1 MMNKHKKRMPYIV
14 CLVFAL
20 ALSSLGWS
28 QTKMITGTVTDM
40 NGEPII
46 GATVKIKNTQSGTV
60 TDMDGRFS
68 LQVTPKDVLEITY
81 IGYKGQ
87 EISVGSNTSLA
98 IQLSEDIKMIDELVV
113 VGYGVQKKSDLT
125 GSISTI
131 KPKDITSVVTTN
143 ALESLQGRV
152 SGVDLT
158 KSSGQAGA
166 GLSFTVRGERSIT
179 ASNAPLILV
188 DGIPYG
194 SNIDINSSD
203 IESIEILK
211 DASSTAIYGSK
222 GANGV
227 IIITTKR
234 GQEGKTRISFNAYGG
249 LNTVSTYP
257 DYMDGYEY
265 AALKREANRTTGK
278 WNSNEDD
285 SKIFSPVE
293 LEYLNNGQMEDFPR
307 LLINDGY
314 VQNYELSMSGG
325 NAKTSYSLSFG
336 FMNEKGIFKVNDQY
350 GRYNGRLTLD
360 HTIFDNFR
368 IGANVLF
375 TYKDQ
380 DKRRDPLN
388 MANKIIPIAKAY
400 NDDGTVNPYPAPG
413 YPSQMNPLLDDV
425 PGATKDNVLAKRF
438 FATSYADWDIIK
450 NLKFRSN
457 IGIDFANEREGF
469 FYDKMT
475 LDGAGVASSSGANIS
490 SNSNITWENTLN
502 YTKRFGQ
509 LHDLQAMIGTS
520 LISNTYEYY
529 TASGRNQP
537 SAYTLY
543 HYLESNTQEIRIGS
557 DYLKTNTF
565 SYFGRINYK
574 FNERYLLTA
583 SLRRD
588 GSSVLASGHK
598 WATYPSIAAGWRIN
612 EESFMSNATNISNLK
627 LRLSWGKSGNSAID
641 PYSTLGG
648 LGSSQY
654 SFNNK
659 LALGYYPKLVSN
671 PDLGWETT
679 DVYDV
684 GLDLGLFGNRIAL
697 TADVYKSFTSDLLLS
712 RVLPM
717 SSGYNSIMQNIGKT
731 ENMGLDVTLNT
742 LNIRNQNFQWS
753 TDINFSTSK
762 EKITQL
768 SSGVTEDVENKW
780 FVGSPI
786 KVLYD
791 YKKIGIWQLDEAEEA
806 AKYGSKPGEIKVE
819 DVDKN
824 RTIDVKDRVKFK
836 QRPDFT
842 IGMNNS
848 LVIKNVDFSIF
859 AYARVGQ
866 YINYTYNTSYK
877 AQGLENGS
885 NVNYWTPENPSND
898 FPRPDASVVQTS
910 RLYFSTLGIVDGS
923 FLKIKNINL
932 GYTFPKSL
940 VNKWHI
946 NQLRLYATAQ
956 NLLTFSKIKDY
967 DPERGG
973 GESFPMTRQLVLGLN
988 LDF

>member
-1 MMNKHKKRMPYIV
+1 
-14 CLVFAL
+14 
-20 ALSSLGWS
+20 
-28 QTKMITGTVTDM
+28 
-40 NGEPII
+40 
-46 GATVKIKNTQSGTV
+46 
-60 TDMDGRFS
+60 
-68 LQVTPKDVLEITY
+68 
-81 IGYKGQ
+81 
-87 EISVGSNTSLA
+87 
-98 IQLSEDIKMIDELVV
+98 
-113 VGYGVQKKSDLT
+113 
-125 GSISTI
+125 
-131 KPKDITSVVTTN
+131 
-143 ALESLQGRV
+143 
-152 SGVDLT
+152 
-158 KSSGQAGA
+158 
-166 GLSFTVRGERSIT
+166 
-179 ASNAPLILV
+179 
-188 DGIPYG
+188 
-194 SNIDINSSD
+194 
-203 IESIEILK
+203 
-211 DASSTAIYGSK
+211 
-222 GANGV
+222 
-227 IIITTKR
+227 
-234 GQEGKTRISFNAYGG
+234 
-249 LNTVSTYP
+249 
-257 DYMDGYEY
+257 
-265 AALKREANRTTGK
+265 
-278 WNSNEDD
+278 
-285 SKIFSPVE
+285 
-293 LEYLNNGQMEDFPR
+293 
-307 LLINDGY
+307 
-314 VQNYELSMSGG
+314 
-325 NAKTSYSLSFG
+325 
-336 FMNEKGIFKVNDQY
+336 MNEKGIFKVNDQY

-360 HTIFDNFR
+360 HNIFDNFR

-457 IGIDFANEREGF
+457 IGVDFANEREGI

-588 GSSVLASGHK
+588 GSSVLAPGHK

-612 EESFMSNATNISNLK
+612 EESFMSNVANISNLK

-684 GLDLGLFGNRIAL
+684 GLDLGLYGNRIAL

-731 ENMGLDVTLNT
+731 ENIGLDVTLNT

-786 KVLYD
+786 KVFYD

-824 RTIDVKDRVKFK
+824 GTIDVKDRVKFK

-848 LVIKNVDFSIF
+848 FVIKNVDFSIF

-910 RLYFSTLGIVDGS
+910 RLYFSTLGIVKGS

-932 GYTFPKSL
+932 GYTLPKDL
-940 VNKWHI
+940 IGKWHI
-946 NQLRLYATAQ
+946 NNLRLYVTGQ
-956 NLLTFSKIKDY
+956 NLFTFSKLKDY

-973 GESFPMTRQLVLGLN
+973 GESFPMTRQIVFGLN

>member
-1 MMNKHKKRMPYIV
+1 MDKHKKRIHGIV

-20 ALSSLGWS
+20 AISSLSWA
-28 QTKMITGTVTDM
+28 QTKMITGTIVD
-40 NGEPII
+40 ESDLPVI
-46 GATVKIKNTQSGTV
+46 GATIRIKGGQTGSISDANGH
-60 TDMDGRFS
+60 FS
-68 LQVTPKDVLEITY
+68 IQATPQDILVISY
-81 IGYKGQ
+81 VGYKSQ
-87 EISVGSNTSLA
+87 EIKVGNNTK
-98 IQLSEDIKMIDELVV
+98 LSIKLVQDVQMIDELVV

-131 KPKDITSVVTTN
+131 KSKDITSVVANN
-143 ALESLQGRV
+143 ALEALQGRV

-158 KSSGQAGA
+158 KTSGQAGA

-234 GQEGKTRISFNAYGG
+234 GKDDGKTRISFNVYGG
-249 LNTVSTYP
+249 LNTISTYP

-278 WNSNEDD
+278 WNSTADD
-285 SKIFSPVE
+285 SKIFSPLE
-293 LEYLNNGQMEDFPR
+293 LEYLNSGQMEDFAK
-307 LLINDGY
+307 LLIHDGY
-314 VQNYELSMSGG
+314 VQNYELSMAGG
-325 NAKTSYSLSFG
+325 NNKTSYTISLG
-336 FMNEKGIFKVNDQY
+336 YMNEKGIFKINDQY
-350 GRYNGRLTLD
+350 DRYNGRLTFD
-360 HTIFDNFR
+360 HNIFDNFR
-368 IGANVLF
+368 VGANVLF

-388 MANKIIPIAKAY
+388 MANKIVPIAKAY

-413 YPSQMNPLLDDV
+413 YPSQMNPLLDNV
-425 PGATKDNVLAKRF
+425 PGATVDNVLNKRF
-438 FATSYADWDIIK
+438 FTTGYLDWDILN
-450 NLKFRSN
+450 NLKFKSN
-457 IGIDFANEREGF
+457 IGIDFSNEREGF

-475 LDGAGVASSSGANIS
+475 LDGAGVASSSGANLS
-490 SNSNITWENTLN
+490 SNSNITWENVLN
-502 YTKRFGQ
+502 YTTKIKDD
-509 LHDLQAMIGTS
+509 HDVQAMIGTS

-529 TASGRNQP
+529 TGSGKNQP

-543 HYLESNTQEIRIGS
+543 HFLESNTQEIRIGS

-574 FNERYLLTA
+574 YKDKYLLTA

-588 GSSVLASGHK
+588 GSSVLATGHK
-598 WATYPSIAAGWRIN
+598 WAAYPSLALGWRIN
-612 EESFMSNATNISNLK
+612 EETFMKNAAAISNLK

-671 PDLGWETT
+671 PNLGWETT
-679 DVYDV
+679 AVYDLGV
-684 GLDLGLFGNRIAL
+684 DLGLFTNRLSL

-717 SSGYNSIMQNIGKT
+717 SSGYNSITQNIGKT
-731 ENMGLDVTLNT
+731 ENTGIDLTINS
-742 LNIRNQNFQWS
+742 LNIKNKKFQWS
-753 TDINFSTSK
+753 TDINFSSGK

-768 SSGVTEDVENKW
+768 SSGIIADVENKW

-786 KVLYD
+786 RVLYD
-791 YKKIGIWQLDEAEEA
+791 YKKIGIWQLDEVEEA
-806 AKYGSKPGEIKVE
+806 TKYGTKPGEIKVA
-819 DVDKN
+819 D
-824 RTIDVKDRVKFK
+824 IDENGIIDINDRVKFK

-842 IGMNNS
+842 LGINNTF
-848 LVIKNVDFSIF
+848 IINNVDLSIF

-866 YINYTYNTSYK
+866 YINYVYNTSYK
-877 AQGLENGS
+877 AQGLENGAA
-885 NVNYWTPENPSND
+885 VNYWTPENPSND
-898 FPRPDASVVQTS
+898 FPRPDASVVQSS

-923 FLKIKNINL
+923 FFKIKNINL
-932 GYTFPKSL
+932 GYTFPKRIIS
-940 VNKWHI
+940 KWHI
-946 NQLRLYATAQ
+946 NQLRLYTTAQ
-956 NLLTFSKIKDY
+956 NLITFSKIKDY

-973 GESFPMTRQLVLGLN
+973 GESFPMTRQIVFGLN

>member
-1 MMNKHKKRMPYIV
+1 
-14 CLVFAL
+14 
-20 ALSSLGWS
+20 
-28 QTKMITGTVTDM
+28 
-40 NGEPII
+40 
-46 GATVKIKNTQSGTV
+46 
-60 TDMDGRFS
+60 
-68 LQVTPKDVLEITY
+68 
-81 IGYKGQ
+81 
-87 EISVGSNTSLA
+87 
-98 IQLSEDIKMIDELVV
+98 MIDELVV

-360 HTIFDNFR
+360 HNIFDNFR

-717 SSGYNSIMQNIGKT
+717 SSGYNSIIQNIGKT

>member
-1 MMNKHKKRMPYIV
+1 
-14 CLVFAL
+14 
-20 ALSSLGWS
+20 
-28 QTKMITGTVTDM
+28 
-40 NGEPII
+40 
-46 GATVKIKNTQSGTV
+46 
-60 TDMDGRFS
+60 
-68 LQVTPKDVLEITY
+68 
-81 IGYKGQ
+81 
-87 EISVGSNTSLA
+87 
-98 IQLSEDIKMIDELVV
+98 
-113 VGYGVQKKSDLT
+113 
-125 GSISTI
+125 
-131 KPKDITSVVTTN
+131 
-143 ALESLQGRV
+143 
-152 SGVDLT
+152 
-158 KSSGQAGA
+158 
-166 GLSFTVRGERSIT
+166 
-179 ASNAPLILV
+179 
-188 DGIPYG
+188 
-194 SNIDINSSD
+194 
-203 IESIEILK
+203 
-211 DASSTAIYGSK
+211 
-222 GANGV
+222 
-227 IIITTKR
+227 
-234 GQEGKTRISFNAYGG
+234 
-249 LNTVSTYP
+249 
-257 DYMDGYEY
+257 
-265 AALKREANRTTGK
+265 
-278 WNSNEDD
+278 
-285 SKIFSPVE
+285 
-293 LEYLNNGQMEDFPR
+293 
-307 LLINDGY
+307 
-314 VQNYELSMSGG
+314 
-325 NAKTSYSLSFG
+325 
-336 FMNEKGIFKVNDQY
+336 
-350 GRYNGRLTLD
+350 
-360 HTIFDNFR
+360 
-368 IGANVLF
+368 
-375 TYKDQ
+375 
-380 DKRRDPLN
+380 

-400 NDDGTVNPYPAPG
+400 NDDGTVNQYPAPG

-450 NLKFRSN
+450 NLKFRTN
-457 IGIDFANEREGF
+457 IGVDFANEREGF

-502 YTKRFGQ
+502 YTKKFRQ

-529 TASGRNQP
+529 TAGGRNQP
-537 SAYTLY
+537 SSYTLY

-574 FNERYLLTA
+574 FNERYLFTA

-612 EESFMSNATNISNLK
+612 EEAFMSNATHISNLK

-731 ENMGLDVTLNT
+731 ENIGLDVTLNT

-753 TDINFSTSK
+753 TDVNFSTSN

-768 SSGVTEDVENKW
+768 SSGVTEDVENRW

-819 DVDKN
+819 DVDIN
-824 RTIDVKDRVKFK
+824 GTIDVKDRVKFK

-848 LVIKNVDFSIF
+848 FVIRNIDFSIF

-898 FPRPDASVVQTS
+898 FPRPDASVVQSS

-932 GYTFPKSL
+932 GYTFPKSM

-973 GESFPMTRQLVLGLN
+973 GESFPMTRQLVFGLN

>member
-1 MMNKHKKRMPYIV
+1 MMNKHKKRIPYIV
-14 CLVFAL
+14 CLVFVL

-28 QTKMITGTVTDM
+28 QTRMITGTVTDM
-40 NGEPII
+40 NGEPLV
-46 GATVKIKNTQSGTV
+46 GATVKIKNTQLGTV

-68 LQVTPKDVLEITY
+68 LEVTPNDVLEITY
-81 IGYKGQ
+81 VGYQGQ
-87 EISVGSNTSLA
+87 KISVGSNTSLT

-278 WNSNEDD
+278 WNSIEDD

-314 VQNYELSMSGG
+314 IQNYELSMSGG
-325 NAKTSYSLSFG
+325 NVKTSYSLSFG

-360 HTIFDNFR
+360 HNIFDNFR

-438 FATSYADWDIIK
+438 FAISYADWDIIK

-457 IGIDFANEREGF
+457 IGVDFANEREGI

-529 TASGRNQP
+529 TSSGRNQP

-588 GSSVLASGHK
+588 GSSVLAPGHK
-598 WATYPSIAAGWRIN
+598 WATYPSIAAAWRIN

-684 GLDLGLFGNRIAL
+684 GLDLGLYGNRIAL

-786 KVLYD
+786 KVFYD

-824 RTIDVKDRVKFK
+824 GTIDVKDRVKFK

-848 LVIKNVDFSIF
+848 FVIKNVDFSIF

-866 YINYTYNTSYK
+866 YINYTYNRSYK
-877 AQGLENGS
+877 AQGLENGA

-973 GESFPMTRQLVLGLN
+973 GESFPMTRQIVFGLN